1 MRDKLCDSFRG
12 QGRTALQNFEMPL
25 NTLLTQQAKIKT
37 VLRRGAH
44 LAYAVLF
51 ATTVVIARDLLS
63 LIPVSDSFINA
74 GFFTKDE
81 LVNAVIEEAGIDAYY
96 DNGAPMTSQI
106 VDELIEIGFLQVTQN
121 GAIYSDYIREACDWP
136 TLKELEKEETEN
148 ETTTADEEVPELF

>member
-25 NTLLTQQAKIKT
+25 NVLLTQQAKIKS

-63 LIPVSDSFINA
+63 LIPVGDNFVVA
-74 GFFTKDE
+74 GFFAKDE

-96 DNGAPMTSQI
+96 ENGAPMTSQI
-106 VDELIEIGFLQVTQN
+106 IDELVDIGFLQVNQN
-121 GAIYSDYIREACDWP
+121 GELYSDYIREACDWP
-136 TLKELEKEETEN
+136 TLKELEKESEDETSED
-148 ETTTADEEVPELF
+148 AEEIPELF